1 MLLNLVNKRLNIR
14 TVRNLVTTM
23 ADKIVNIDEVEKV
36 ANDNNVWIVDVR
48 EPDEVKSSGLI
59 GKSINIPLGTVKD
72 VLKDSSNEAFQN
84 NYGRPK
90 PEANSPLIFYCMKGG
105 RAAKAAEMA
114 ESVGFKNAKYYQ
126 GSWTEW
132 SSKHS

>member
-1 MLLNLVNKRLNIR
+1 MIKISGVGLASLLVIGLLVLS
-14 TVRNLVTTM
+14 LSLS
-23 ADKIVNIDEVEKV
+23 KILQVLKYMTYFLKV
-36 ANDNNVWIVDVR
+36 
-48 EPDEVKSSGLI
+48 
-59 GKSINIPLGTVKD
+59 GTVKD